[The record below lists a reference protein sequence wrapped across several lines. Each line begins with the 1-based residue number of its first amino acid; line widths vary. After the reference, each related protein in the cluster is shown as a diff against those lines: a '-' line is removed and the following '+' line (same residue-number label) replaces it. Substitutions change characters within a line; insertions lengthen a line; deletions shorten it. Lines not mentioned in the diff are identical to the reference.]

1 MKSIKPISIWK
12 NGESIEAKILNA
24 SIINDNL
31 TSCCTF
37 YYQLCE
43 ATKETEMQHLT
54 ISSVLVDGNLNIS
67 GDEYLEWDGNNDY
80 AYSYIAEQ
88 LNLTLI

>member
-1 MKSIKPISIWK
+1 MKKIESVSVWK
-12 NGESIEAKILNA
+12 NGQSKEATILNA

-43 ATKETEMQHLT
+43 GTEETEEQPLT
-54 ISSVLVDGNLNIS
+54 ISSVLVDGNVNLS
-67 GDEYLEWDGNNDY
+67 GDEYLEWDGNNEY

-88 LNLTLI
+88 LNLILV